1 MSLIPFVIESTAR
14 GERSY
19 DLFSRMLKDRIVFLN
34 GAIST
39 EMSHV
44 VIAQMLFLESENPDK
59 DILLYVNSGG
69 GEITAGMAIYDTMQF
84 IKPDISTIVMGQAC
98 SMGSFLAQAGTAG
111 KRMMLPHARHMIHQP
126 SGGARGM
133 ASDIEISYKE
143 IMAMKTML
151 TQLYVDHNTAN
162 MTYQELERDMDRDTF
177 MSAAEALDYGLCDT
191 IITRRA

>member
-69 GEITAGMAIYDTMQF
+69 G
-84 IKPDISTIVMGQAC
+84 
-98 SMGSFLAQAGTAG
+98 
-111 KRMMLPHARHMIHQP
+111 
-126 SGGARGM
+126 
-133 ASDIEISYKE
+133 
-143 IMAMKTML
+143 
-151 TQLYVDHNTAN
+151 
-162 MTYQELERDMDRDTF
+162 
-177 MSAAEALDYGLCDT
+177 
-191 IITRRA
+191 